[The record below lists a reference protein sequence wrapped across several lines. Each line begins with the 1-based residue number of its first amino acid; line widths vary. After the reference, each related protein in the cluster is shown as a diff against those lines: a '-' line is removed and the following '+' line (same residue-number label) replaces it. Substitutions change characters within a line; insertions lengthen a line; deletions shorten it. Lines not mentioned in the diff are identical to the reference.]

1 MKDGAGNNFF
11 SFCFPLC
18 AVIDS
23 IDVNILYDL
32 RCLWIQIFLMK
43 KPSSDAIH
51 VWLVLNKAWQA
62 ITRYGAAGI
71 QHAGLGDSDFRVLEV
86 LLHKGPLPVNTIG
99 PKVNLTPG
107 SISVAIDRLYGKGLV
122 SRVES
127 AEDRRIRI
135 VALTPS
141 GKKLIVPVFRK
152 HAAAMRKVFSE
163 LSSDELQQLESIL
176 RRVGRRAEA
185 LGVCE
190 EQGSE

>member
-1 MKDGAGNNFF
+1 
-11 SFCFPLC
+11 
-18 AVIDS
+18 
-23 IDVNILYDL
+23 
-32 RCLWIQIFLMK
+32 MK